1 MLHLSILL
9 KHRILYA
16 SKKFTIGVYCLLFYL
31 IVWEEK
37 KRVHT
42 NFTEF
47 TNCSFVARSPMHEE
61 SESIYGVSEMSF
73 LLLIPLQRTGKCA
86 SIPPITMQIN
96 ISLSV
101 IRHTCKNPA
110 FF

>member
-31 IVWEEK
+31 IAWEEK
-37 KRVHT
+37 KLVHT

-47 TNCSFVARSPMHEE
+47 TNYSFVARSPMHEE

-86 SIPPITMQIN
+86 SNKLIKEVRFLPSIFVRFRSI
-96 ISLSV
+96 
-101 IRHTCKNPA
+101 HT
-110 FF
+110 F